1 VELKNKQN
9 RFGKTLLRVVQTGL
23 LAVLLCLTFQS
34 APMAVAANLP
44 LDVPSRVDEPD
55 TVPTFDQKY
64 IKEKWT
70 SNIKLLNDLFTK
82 SLLFRIINVAKY
94 VLGGLFMV
102 FLSVYVISFLTS
114 NEKEEGKTAFKKQ
127 MTYVFVGFLL
137 LALAQ
142 PLSSAVNVWSLGDK
156 AGGLINEPD
165 AVRQSAELLG
175 FNFRTAAKFI
185 QYLLGA
191 LALIMIGISAF
202 RILAAV
208 GSEEDIKSAR
218 KTMVWAVFGLLLATG
233 AGLFVD
239 RVIAPE
245 GAASVIGGSLD
256 PQEQSAQILMAG
268 QTHAQVI
275 VISYVKYFQT
285 FLGAGAIFMLFLAG
299 FKMIA
304 AAGNEEVI
312 TKQRKIITWIFLGL
326 AVVLISEVFVSIFM
340 PEKGG
345 VIVTPGT
352 QELRS
357 FSAQIGGITNFLLT
371 FSGGLS
377 VLALIVGAL
386 YVSTAVANPEQA
398 EKGKKILL
406 AAALGLIVTISA
418 YAVVNTILSGKAA
431 PSSGVSIEVSI

>member
-1 VELKNKQN
+1 MELKNKQN
-9 RFGKTLLRVVQTGL
+9 RLRKRLLKIFQTGI
-23 LAVLLCLTFQS
+23 LAILLCFTFQS
-34 APMAVAANLP
+34 IPLAIAANLP
-44 LDVPSRVDEPD
+44 LPVPTPVTD
-55 TVPTFDQKY
+55 TVPAFEEDY
-64 IKEKWT
+64 IETKWT
-70 SNIKLLNDLFTK
+70 TNISLLNDLFTK
-82 SLLFRIINVAKY
+82 SLLLRIINIAKY

-102 FLSVYVISFLTS
+102 FLAVYVISFLS
-114 NEKEEGKTAFKKQ
+114 SSEKEEGKTAFKKQ
-127 MTYVFVGFLL
+127 MIYVFVGFLL
-137 LALAQ
+137 LAMAQ
-142 PLSSAVNVWSLGDK
+142 PLSNAVNVWSLGDK
-156 AGGLINEPD
+156 AGGLINNPD
-165 AVRQSAELLG
+165 TVKQSANLVG
-175 FNFRTAAKFI
+175 YNFRTAAKFI
-185 QYLLGA
+185 QYLLGS

-202 RILAAV
+202 RIIAAV

-239 RVIAPE
+239 QVLAPKQATE
-245 GAASVIGGSLD
+245 LILSGTD
-256 PQEQSAQILMAG
+256 PLAQSQQILLAG
-268 QTHAQVI
+268 QSRARVL

-326 AVVLISEVFVSIFM
+326 AVILVSEAFVSIFM

-345 VIVTPGT
+345 VIVTPGS

-357 FSAQIGGITNFLLT
+357 FSAQIGGLTNFLLT

-418 YAVVNTILSGKAA
+418 YAVVNTVLSGRAA
-431 PSSGVSIEVSI
+431 PTPGLSVEISI